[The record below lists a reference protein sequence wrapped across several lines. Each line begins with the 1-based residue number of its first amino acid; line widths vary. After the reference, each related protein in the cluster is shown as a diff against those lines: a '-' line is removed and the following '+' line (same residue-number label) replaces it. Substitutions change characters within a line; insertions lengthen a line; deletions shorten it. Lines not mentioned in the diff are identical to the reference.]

1 MEELQSKNDLCCV
14 ECSSFL
20 VKSFALK
27 NTMCGLFYQTKNC
40 TYTSTMWWKRSPPWT
55 NSMTKKSL
63 SLVWKEAKRAV
74 RNRQLSPRAR
84 ISLSRKVIE
93 ALSWLR
99 TSFFLTVL
107 IAHSLLS
114 EILSAKM
121 TCFDK
126 AWFLI
131 FTPSLPSRSR
141 PCPELSSVW
150 NGQGLLWMTS
160 LVLRPLLLLFDFSVL
175 LLAFSLFLESY
186 GNGYRSSYQHHRW
199 NSKAMTC
206 LNYCFYSWPGL
217 HNV

>member
-114 EILSAKM
+114 EILSAKI

-126 AWFLI
+126 AWYVI
-131 FTPSLPSRSR
+131 FIPSLPSRSL
-141 PCPELSSVW
+141 PFPELSSGW
-150 NGQGLLWMTS
+150 SGWGLLCQPS
-160 LVLRPLLLLFDFSVL
+160 LVLTTLILFVLFFSE
-175 LLAFSLFLESY
+175 FLPSPSPGPSY
-186 GNGYRSSYQHHRW
+186 RHCRW
-199 NSKAMTC
+199 NSRPRMNFNC
-206 LNYCFYSWPGL
+206 HLSGWPL
-217 HNV
+217 SPQHNRSEHL